1 MLGVVV
7 FVIWGEAEFDA
18 EAVLASAPDMPPL
31 TTFPPVVEVLVH
43 PLELEDDDV
52 LLRLAAE

>member
-1 MLGVVV
+1 MVV